1 MTIEELKK
9 LIDTGEKIDIEFKKS
24 QNELN
29 KDWYEFACFF
39 NNKDGRMVF
48 I

>member
-1 MTIEELKK
+1 MTIEKF
-9 LIDTGEKIDIEFKKS
+9 IDIGEKIDIEFKKS

-29 KDWYEFACFF
+29 KDWYEFACSF
-39 NNKDGRMVF
+39 NNKDGRMFF